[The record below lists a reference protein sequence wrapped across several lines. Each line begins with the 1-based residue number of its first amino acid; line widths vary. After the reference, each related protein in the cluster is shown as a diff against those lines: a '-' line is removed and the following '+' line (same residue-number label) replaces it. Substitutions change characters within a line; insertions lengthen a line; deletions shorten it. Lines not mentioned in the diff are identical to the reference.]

1 MLLRFVFLVAIAIAM
16 AGLVIGVRRWS
27 QWRLAELRESPP
39 DWQILGTAPDGR
51 PAILAF
57 STPGCA
63 VCRSA
68 QQPALDLLGRQL
80 VDQVRILKIDL
91 TEQPDVASK
100 YGVLTAPTTVILGA
114 DGRIVSYN
122 NGFAPADQLAAQLSA
137 IGVSRA
143 STA

>member
-1 MLLRFVFLVAIAIAM
+1 MLLRFAFLVLIAVAM

-27 QWRLAELRESPP
+27 QWRLARLRESPT
-39 DWQILGTAPDGR
+39 DWQVLGTSPDGR

-57 STPGCA
+57 STPGCT

-68 QQPALDLLGRQL
+68 QQPALDILGRQL
-80 VDQVRILKIDL
+80 ADKVRILKIDL
-91 TEQPDVASK
+91 TEQPDVATR

-114 DGRIVSYN
+114 DGRMVSYN

-137 IGVSRA
+137 IGVSPA
-143 STA
+143 STG

>member
-1 MLLRFVFLVAIAIAM
+1 MLLRLVFLLLIAVAM

-27 QWRLAELRESPP
+27 QWRLANLRSLPT
-39 DWQILGTAPDGR
+39 DWEILGTAPDGR

-80 VDQVRILKIDL
+80 EGQVRILKIDL
-91 TEQPDVASK
+91 TKQPDVATK
-100 YGVLTAPTTVILGA
+100 YGVLTAPTTVVLGT

-122 NGFAPADQLAAQLSA
+122 NGFAPAEQLAAQLSA